1 MSHGGYQ
8 TFSAPEIE
16 CCPGWCGNG
25 YSAKCADF
33 VVAQLVAMD
42 DDPID
47 RVTVA
52 PVQLCRKTRVNP
64 SCPGKGSGRQA
75 GGGRRASRPQP
86 GGNSPGGCGQLV
98 PLGHVDVAVD
108 RPILAAQRASSD
120 VPVGQR
126 FRTDERPGLL
136 PHALTLASESDK
148 FVERPVMPRNAAK
161 LVRYLATQPHTR
173 R

>member
-64 SCPGKGSGRQA
+64 SCAVQGSCRQA

-86 GGNSPGGCGQLV
+86 GGNSAGDSGQLV
-98 PLGHVDVAVD
+98 PVGHVDVAVD
-108 RPILAAQRASSD
+108 RLILAAECAPGDAPS
-120 VPVGQR
+120 GQR

-136 PHALTLASESDK
+136 PHALRLTPGSDK
-148 FVERPVMPRNAAK
+148 SVEWPVMSREIAK
-161 LVRYLATQPHTR
+161 RVR
-173 R
+173 